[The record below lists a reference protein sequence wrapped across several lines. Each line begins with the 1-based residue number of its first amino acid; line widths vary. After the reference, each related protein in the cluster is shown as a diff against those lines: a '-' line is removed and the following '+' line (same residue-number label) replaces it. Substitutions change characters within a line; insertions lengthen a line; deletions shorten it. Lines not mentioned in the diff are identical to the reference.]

1 LALQIDTEIDCL
13 NRHWNRYPGARVDST
28 IPHYEFSDPD
38 LFTEWKW
45 SQRFPGSAEL
55 PDYFQYVA
63 KKWDLVEDTE
73 FSTLVTGAVW
83 DEVSARW
90 TIYTKSDTNTVYRC
104 QFFLPNT
111 GFAAKP
117 HIPDWKGI
125 DSFRGTWI
133 HSSYWPKEEPD
144 LRDKKI
150 AVIGTGSTGIQLVQD
165 LAPLAS
171 EFVLF
176 QRTPNL
182 ALPMKQVQYDAHDAQ
197 AVSREQYQEL
207 FKGRSQS
214 CGGFDFNF
222 LNKNTFDDSEEDR
235 RRTYEDLWS
244 HGDFHYWLATYQD
257 MLFDDRANTE
267 AYEFWYVLPIPLSVA
282 HKGLPLER
290 ANKHQH
296 RRDKVR
302 ARLPNKSLWE
312 KFAPTKK
319 PHAFGCKRISLE
331 NGFYEQF
338 NRPSVHLVDVNETPI
353 TEVTPKGIRTS
364 QKGREFDY
372 VVCATGFDAITGGIL
387 LMNVQGR
394 KGIRLQDKCKGGVKT
409 FLGLSIGD
417 FPNM

>member
-1 LALQIDTEIDCL
+1 VCEFRDVKDWQANCPS
-13 NRHWNRYPGARVDST
+13 RYWNRYPGARVDST

-55 PDYFQYVA
+55 RKYFEYVA
-63 KKWDLVEDTE
+63 TKWNLIDDTE

-83 DEVSARW
+83 DESSARW

-111 GFAAKP
+111 GFAAKR

-125 DSFRGTWI
+125 DTFQGTWI
-133 HSSYWPKEEPD
+133 HPSYWPKEEPD
-144 LRDKKI
+144 LRGKKI
-150 AVIGTGSTGIQLVQD
+150 AVIGTGSTGIQLAQE

-182 ALPMKQVQYDAHDAQ
+182 ALPMKQVQYDTHDAQ
-197 AVSREQYQEL
+197 AVPREQYPEL

-214 CGGFDFNF
+214 YGGFDFNF

-257 MLFDDRANTE
+257 MLSDDRANTE
-267 AYEFWYVLPIPLSVA
+267 AYEFW
-282 HKGLPLER
+282 
-290 ANKHQH
+290 
-296 RRDKVR
+296 
-302 ARLPNKSLWE
+302 
-312 KFAPTKK
+312 
-319 PHAFGCKRISLE
+319 
-331 NGFYEQF
+331 
-338 NRPSVHLVDVNETPI
+338 
-353 TEVTPKGIRTS
+353 
-364 QKGREFDY
+364 
-372 VVCATGFDAITGGIL
+372 
-387 LMNVQGR
+387 
-394 KGIRLQDKCKGGVKT
+394 
-409 FLGLSIGD
+409 
-417 FPNM
+417 